1 MPPSLHPRLRD
12 PLRDR
17 VLFESPSVLV
27 VHKPAGLAVDAPER
41 SDDLLRMARRSR
53 AASEKAPYV
62 AVVHRLERDVSG
74 PCVLSLDR
82 AHNARLA
89 PPLEKRTARRTMVA
103 AIAASLSEQALKQ
116 ALGSHKILRKTPLG
130 SLVEFDPKADKLVA
144 ITERLGP
151 ALLAPLHMS
160 ALEVATSERENTV
173 VRAELPFAL
182 YDAIAPTLDLAHED
196 TRLVDRLRAGLWR
209 RSLVLD
215 DPHTDIVRLANEGGD
230 DVAGLAVDR
239 YGEFA
244 VAHVYGALS
253 DERAKQRV
261 FSAVA
266 EAFGSKGVYA
276 KYRPKQANTLV
287 DTRRDDVAPSAPVFG
302 EPCGPEPLIV
312 REHDVRYVARLGD
325 GLSTGIFIDQRENR
339 RWLREQARGRSVL
352 NLFSYTG
359 AFSVAAAVGGAARS
373 QSIDASRSASA
384 WLREH
389 LAANSEAIADRS
401 QHEAICAEVFGWLD
415 GARARRDRFDLVVC
429 DPPSYSFAKDG
440 PRWSSERDWPA
451 LASNVFA
458 VCGPGSTALMCSNHR
473 GISPAKFEAMLRE
486 GARRAKVTIAAIE
499 SVPVCVDF
507 PAARGEHGHLKSL
520 RVRLR

>member
-1 MPPSLHPRLRD
+1 MNESLPPRLRD
-12 PLRDR
+12 LLRDR
-17 VLFESPSVLV
+17 VLYESPAVLV

-41 SDDLLRMARRSR
+41 SDDLLRMVRRSR
-53 AASEKAPYV
+53 GDRAYV

-82 AHNARLA
+82 AHNSRLA
-89 PPLEKRTARRTMVA
+89 PPLERRTARRTMVA
-103 AIAASLSEQALKQ
+103 AVAASLDAKALSR
-116 ALGSHKILRKTPLG
+116 ALPAHKVLRKSPGAT
-130 SLVEFDPKADKLVA
+130 LVEFDPKADKLLSIV
-144 ITERLGP
+144 ERLGP

-173 VRAELPFAL
+173 VRAEIPFAL
-182 YDAIAPTLDLAHED
+182 LDAIEPGLALASD
-196 TRLVDRLRAGLWR
+196 KSALVARLRAGLWR
-209 RSLVLD
+209 RSLMLED
-215 DPHTDIVRLANEGGD
+215 ASTDIVRLANEGGD
-230 DVAGLAVDR
+230 DLTGIAVDR
-239 YGEFA
+239 YGDFA
-244 VAHVYGALS
+244 VAHVYDALA
-253 DERAKQRV
+253 DEEVKNRV

-266 EAFGSKGVYA
+266 EAYGSKGVYA

-287 DTRRDDVAPSAPVFG
+287 DTRRDDVAPSKPVFG
-302 EPCGPEPLIV
+302 DAHEGDTLIV
-312 REHDVRYVARLGD
+312 KEHGVRYVTRLGD
-325 GLSTGIFIDQRENR
+325 GLSTGIFVDQRENR
-339 RWLREQARGRSVL
+339 RWVRDQAKGRSVL

-373 QSIDASRSASA
+373 QSIDASRSATA

-389 LAANSEAIADRS
+389 LSANAEAITDRS
-401 QHEAICAEVFGWLD
+401 QHEGICAEVFGWLD
-415 GARARRDRFDLVVC
+415 GARARRDQFELIVC

-451 LASNVFA
+451 LAASVFA
-458 VCGPGSTALMCSNHR
+458 VCAPKALALMCSNHR

-499 SVPVCVDF
+499 SVPVCEDF

-520 RVRLR
+520 RVRLG